1 MTPTT
6 TPSLANG
13 LQDLLDDEYVSAST
27 FKNLKIIQTVYS
39 FGSTLGPESESKSES
54 MHYYSS
60 HTLQPVER

>member
-27 FKNLKIIQTVYS
+27 FKNLKFIQTQ
-39 FGSTLGPESESKSES
+39 FIHSTLGPESESKSES